1 MTVTIAQTPAPSPAA
16 WTPTRTCTSPP
27 PATRSAGCSVS
38 RSSRPPRPV
47 VPRCRRRAGGCCGA
61 DAACNILMVFSV
73 EEVAGS
79 VDPQL
84 PGSKVDDAFE
94 EFVRGRSTDL
104 FRLALVLTGWD
115 KAAAEDVLQVA
126 LERAFRRW
134 RALVRDGAPEPYVR
148 RVVVNAALD
157 WRRAVRRRRE
167 GALDI
172 AAGMTVED
180 RTDQIGDS
188 DAVVRVLAALAP
200 KQRAVLVMR
209 YWV

>member
-1 MTVTIAQTPAPSPAA
+1 MDMSGVA
-16 WTPTRTCTSPP
+16 
-27 PATRSAGCSVS
+27 RS
-38 RSSRPPRPV
+38 
-47 VPRCRRRAGGCCGA
+47 
-61 DAACNILMVFSV
+61 
-73 EEVAGS
+73 
-79 VDPQL
+79 
-84 PGSKVDDAFE
+84 PGSDAEDTFDD
-94 EFVRGRSTDL
+94 FVRGRSTDL

-180 RTDQIGDS
+180 RTDQIGDR
-188 DAVVRVLAALAP
+188 DALVRVLAVLAP

-209 YWV
+209 YWVDLSDGEIAATLNCSTATVRSQASRGLARLRELTATPADGAGQSRRVEHNERS